1 MRDFKNPIFMLKS
14 FACIKL
20 LITIPFLSSLLISG
34 HPICIDGLFNDWND
48 VPTAYQDIENDH
60 IDADYSTLKITY
72 DSDFLFIYIN
82 FHDNEFLM
90 QNWNDFHLY
99 IDADNDQST
108 GTFINGIGAELV
120 WAFGSRSGYKYVNG
134 QETEVYQNDLTLRI
148 APTITSS
155 EFEIAIARG
164 SSSFTINNSQE
175 LIQGKIV
182 LSELKESEGGGDYIP
197 NELGGV
203 LFSIGEDFVMGPEP
217 ITLERLNESDLRVV
231 SYNTLNEG
239 ILDTDRRDHFKRI
252 LQTIDPDIIA
262 LQEHSDWN
270 EIYDIIQSWFPQ
282 NQWYASWTYRDLV
295 ILSRFEII
303 HDANIIS
310 SDRTMAALLD
320 TEDELGRNLLI
331 FNSHLSCC
339 DNDEGRQ
346 QQVDEFSGLWRDWIK
361 EESGPF
367 ELEEGTPFIHLGD
380 FNYVGFSQ
388 QVETIKNG
396 DIINESDYGSDFLP
410 DWDST
415 GIVDLFSRQTHKR
428 MGYTWRK
435 DGSSFNPGKL
445 DYIFYSD
452 ASIDTG
458 KHYILNT
465 LAMDQATLDNYN
477 LQFDD
482 TQEASDHLP
491 LVFDIVVS
499 SNVGVK
505 DNDVLPTLI
514 KIYPNYPNPFNPIT
528 TIQYYISKDELVKIN
543 IYDIVGRNIKS
554 LFTERQAAGK
564 HSLLWNATNDA
575 GKKVSNGMY
584 FYSIQAGEHKIIEKM
599 LLLK

>member
-20 LITIPFLSSLLISG
+20 LIIIPFLSSLLISG

-239 ILDTDRRDHFKRI
+239 ILDNDRRDHFKRI

-346 QQVDEFSGLWRDWIK
+346 QQVDEFSGLWRNWIK

>member
-1 MRDFKNPIFMLKS
+1 MRDLKNPIFMLKP

-48 VPTAYQDIENDH
+48 VPTAYQDIDNDH

-120 WAFGSRSGYKYVNG
+120 WVFGSRSGYKYVNG

-164 SSSFTINNSQE
+164 SSSLTIDTSQE

-182 LSELKESEGGGDYIP
+182 LSELEESEGGGDYIP

-239 ILDTDRRDHFKRI
+239 ILDNDRRDHFKRI

-282 NQWYASWTYRDLV
+282 DQWYASWTYRDLV

-320 TEDELGRNLLI
+320 TENELGKNLLI

-339 DNDEGRQ
+339 GNDEDRQ
-346 QQVDEFSGLWRDWIK
+346 QQVDEFSSLWRDWIK

-505 DNDVLPTLI
+505 DKDVLPTLI

-584 FYSIQAGEHKIIEKM
+584 FYTIQAGEYKIIEKM

>member
-48 VPTAYQDIENDH
+48 VPTAYQDIDNDH

-120 WAFGSRSGYKYVNG
+120 WVFGSRSGYKYVNG

-155 EFEIAIARG
+155 EFELAIARG
-164 SSSFTINNSQE
+164 SSSLTIDTSQE

-182 LSELKESEGGGDYIP
+182 LSELEESEGGGDYIP

-239 ILDTDRRDHFKRI
+239 ILDTDRSDHFKRI

-282 NQWYASWTYRDLV
+282 DQWYASWTYRDLV

-320 TEDELGRNLLI
+320 TENELGKNLLI

-339 DNDEGRQ
+339 DNDEDRQ
-346 QQVDEFSGLWRDWIK
+346 QQVDEFSSLWRDWIK

-465 LAMDQATLDNYN
+465 LAMDQGTLDNYN

-505 DNDVLPTLI
+505 DKDVLPTLI

-564 HSLLWNATNDA
+564 HSLLWNSTNDA

-584 FYSIQAGEHKIIEKM
+584 FYTIQAGEHKIIGKM

>member
-20 LITIPFLSSLLISG
+20 LIIIPFLSSLLISG

-60 IDADYSTLKITY
+60 IVADYSTLKITY

-339 DNDEGRQ
+339 DNDEDRQ
-346 QQVDEFSGLWRDWIK
+346 QQVDEFSGLWRNWIK

>member
-20 LITIPFLSSLLISG
+20 LIIIPFLSSLLISG

-48 VPTAYQDIENDH
+48 VPTAYQDIDNDH

-120 WAFGSRSGYKYVNG
+120 WVFGSRSGYKYVNG

-164 SSSFTINNSQE
+164 SSSLTIDNSQE

-182 LSELKESEGGGDYIP
+182 LSELEESEGGGDYIP

-239 ILDTDRRDHFKRI
+239 ILDNDRRDHFKRI

-282 NQWYASWTYRDLV
+282 DQWYASWTYRDLV

-320 TEDELGRNLLI
+320 TEDELGKNLLI

-339 DNDEGRQ
+339 DNDEDRQ

-584 FYSIQAGEHKIIEKM
+584 FYTIQAGEYKIIEKM

>member
-48 VPTAYQDIENDH
+48 VPTAYQDIDNDH

-120 WAFGSRSGYKYVNG
+120 WVFGSRSGYKYVNG

-155 EFEIAIARG
+155 EFELAIARG
-164 SSSFTINNSQE
+164 SSSLTIDTSQE

-182 LSELKESEGGGDYIP
+182 LSELEESEGGGDYIP

-239 ILDTDRRDHFKRI
+239 ILDNDRRDHFKRI

-282 NQWYASWTYRDLV
+282 DQWYASWTYRDLV

-320 TEDELGRNLLI
+320 TENELGKNLLI

-339 DNDEGRQ
+339 DNDEDRQ

-367 ELEEGTPFIHLGD
+367 ELIEGTPFIHLGD

-505 DNDVLPTLI
+505 DKDVLPTLI

-584 FYSIQAGEHKIIEKM
+584 FYTIQAGEYKIIEKM